1 VIVRFTAD
9 ETADELLVALLD
21 WLPADEPA
29 LVVTSDR
36 EVRAAA
42 AVRGANSVSAGV
54 FLDAIAT

>member
-1 VIVRFTAD
+1 VTVRFTAD

-29 LVVTSDR
+29 LVVSSDR

-42 AVRGANSVSAGV
+42 AVRAANSVSAGV
-54 FLDAIAT
+54 FLDAVAT